1 MSKANLKDKK
11 VEDLNKDLATLKEDL
26 RKIRFNVAGTK
37 GLKNNALS
45 IRKDIARI
53 LTELKKRDN
62 N

>member
-11 VEDLNKDLATLKEDL
+11 IEDLNKDLATFQEEL

-37 GLKNNALS
+37 GLKNNASS

-53 LTELKKRDN
+53 LTELKKRN
-62 N
+62 NN

>member
-1 MSKANLKDKK
+1 MAKVNLKEKK
-11 VEDLNKDLATLKEDL
+11 IEDLNKDLATFKEDL

-37 GLKNNALS
+37 GLKNNAS
-45 IRKDIARI
+45 VIRKNIARI